1 MTVETWEN
9 IRADLE
15 KMLDNE
21 ARVLSSFELNRLEHI
36 ILHVT
41 DKKAAATVAGLLLQN
56 SHLEGELLQI
66 YAGRLTRLLGEPVE
80 VQPKHFTPIQDRS
93 AWVTNPEARTFDVGW

>member
-1 MTVETWEN
+1 MAVETWED

-21 ARVLSSFELNRLEHI
+21 ARVLTTFELNRLEYI
-36 ILHVT
+36 VRNV
-41 DKKAAATVAGLLLQN
+41 DDRKAAATVVGLLLQN

-66 YAGRLTRLLGEPVE
+66 YADRLSDLIGERVE
-80 VQPKHFTPIQDRS
+80 VRVKPYTRIQDRS
-93 AWVTNPEARTFDVGW
+93 AWAANPEAKTFEIGW